1 MPRSIESIPFPL
13 ADQITAGTGR
23 SDPNTNPYLPPP
35 EGR

>member
-1 MPRSIESIPFPL
+1 MPLSIESIPFPL